1 MKENINIE
9 KSLAHIELVRDEDEK
24 NLLKNHLEKEK
35 FFVDNDGM
43 TNYSFET
50 IREINKIKVS
60 KMSPE
65 ERVLDLQISHL
76 NSLNINLNTEYNIN
90 DEIVLLGVIT
100 TIQSIRQHIKE
111 DSEYWNEVEKYAK
124 SLIK

>member
-9 KSLAHIELVRDEDEK
+9 KSLAYIELVRDEDEK

-60 KMSPE
+60 KMSSE